1 MIKILTEALEK
12 LIYEKWGLSKTC
24 NVIGI
29 SVTFG
34 TIGAILGASVIPDKP
49 ELLEEKE
56 NDENE

>member
-29 SVTFG
+29 SVAFG
-34 TIGAILGASVIPDKP
+34 TVGAILGASVIPDKP

-56 NDENE
+56 TTDNE